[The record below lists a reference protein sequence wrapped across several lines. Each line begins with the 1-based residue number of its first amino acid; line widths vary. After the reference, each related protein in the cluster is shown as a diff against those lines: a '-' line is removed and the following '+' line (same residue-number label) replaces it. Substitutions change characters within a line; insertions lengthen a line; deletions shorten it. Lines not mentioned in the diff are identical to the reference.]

1 MSIGEALAS
10 ARQRAGLTVS
20 EVSAATRIRESIV
33 RGIEHDDFA
42 GCGGDFYA
50 RGHIRAIARV
60 VGIDPRPLIEEY
72 DAARRAE
79 ELAAAAELPDPVPV
93 RRSQPVMRERRGIN
107 WTAVLSA
114 AVVAALALA
123 AFLYFTG
130 SGRPGIA
137 ADRSPSK
144 AETTPSRA
152 PSPQSES
159 PRSGSPQ
166 PSSSPSSSPPQVV
179 STQPLKPVSA
189 VAFGPGGVGTGD
201 DPGDAAATIDSE
213 SGTAWH
219 TDWYVTAEFGGLQA
233 GTGLLLDLGRQATV
247 TSATIA
253 LGQDAGASLQLRAG
267 NSPDLAGLRPVAT
280 MTGAGG
286 VVRLP
291 VAAPVR
297 ARYLLVWLTKLPPDQ
312 AGTFMATVYSVRL
325 DGQLSG

>member
-1 MSIGEALAS
+1 MSIGEALAA
-10 ARQRAGLTVS
+10 ARQRAGLTLS

-50 RGHIRAIARV
+50 RGHIRAMARV
-60 VGIDPRPLIEEY
+60 AGIDPRPLIEEY

-79 ELAAAAELPDPVPV
+79 ELAVAAELPEPAP
-93 RRSQPVMRERRGIN
+93 RRLRQPVMRAERRGIN

-123 AFLYFTG
+123 AFLFFTG

-137 ADRSPSK
+137 ADRSPGK
-144 AETTPSRA
+144 AVTVPSRPPA
-152 PSPQSES
+152 PQGSPGPSS
-159 PRSGSPQ
+159 PR
-166 PSSSPSSSPPQVV
+166 PSSTPQAV
-179 STQPLKPVSA
+179 SARPLQPVSS
-189 VAFGPGGVGTGD
+189 VAFGPGGTGTGD
-201 DPGDAAATIDSE
+201 DLGDAAAAIDGE
-213 SGTAWH
+213 PGTAWH
-219 TDWYVTAEFGGLQA
+219 TDWYATAEFGGLQT
-233 GTGLLLDLGRQATV
+233 GTGLLLDLGRQVTV

-267 NSPDLAGLRPVAT
+267 NSPALADLRPVASVA
-280 MTGAGG
+280 GASG

-291 VAAPVR
+291 VATPVR

-312 AGTFMATVYSVRL
+312 AGTFMANVYSVRL
-325 DGQLSG
+325 DGQPGT